1 MPKSEMPKPSIKV
14 NSDLLRE
21 TASDL
26 RRDFYELESLC
37 DSTLSNLI
45 NFRYRLLKNKKY
57 LLPEIGN
64 AIYQELARVIKI
76 FTNFRFVIEKSK
88 DELPKSQYNLHD
100 LTRLIRLKNVYYDL
114 YRTNLGMVGS
124 IITSCDWQSP
134 SSEYSLTTQAGMQT
148 GKIEATFNDYKRDH
162 HLDQKPYEEMF
173 IKEYVTAKNKHAWTA
188 LAVSSGQAAFTTILN
203 YLAMEGKLR
212 KKVLIGKSSYF
223 QYKNLV
229 MKLLRNKVIEVAEP
243 ETDKIISLIKRHQP
257 GVIFL
262 DSLCNSKSISVP
274 DLTKII
280 DFLAKKYRHEVY
292 LIIDNTGLSVS
303 FSSWESLG
311 NNTFLKP
318 IIFESLIKYLQ
329 FGLDRVNGGIIIA
342 PNRIATQL
350 FEYRKNL
357 GTNIAD
363 SSVYLLPRPNRKIL
377 KLRLERFERN
387 ARLLTLYLH
396 DFLLQNKT
404 NMEKVVYPGLP
415 HHPSQDWIKDW
426 WFHGCF
432 FNLKFKPE
440 FETTSFYKNFIRLV
454 IAYARKNK
462 IEVVGGTSFG
472 LNQTRIYLT
481 SLWTDFGE
489 PFLRIAAGIE
499 TRLEM
504 ESIKRVLTD
513 SILEFDSKIPRAIL
527 TEIKKLKKRLHL
539 DRVI

>member
-1 MPKSEMPKPSIKV
+1 MPESEMSKSSFKE
-14 NSDLLRE
+14 NSDVLRE

-26 RRDFYELESLC
+26 RRDFHELEFLC
-37 DSTLSNLI
+37 QSTLTNI
-45 NFRYRLLKNKKY
+45 NNFRYRFFKNKKF
-57 LLPEIGN
+57 LLPEIRN
-64 AIYQELARVIKI
+64 TVFQELVRVEKI
-76 FTNFRFVIEKSK
+76 FTNFRTEIEKSAN
-88 DELPKSQYNLHD
+88 ELSKSQNDLQNL
-100 LTRLIRLKNVYYDL
+100 IKYIGIKNVFYDL
-114 YRTNLGMVGS
+114 YRTSIGMVGAL
-124 IITSCDWQSP
+124 ITSCDWQSP
-134 SSEYSLTTQAGMQT
+134 SSEFSLTTQAGMQT
-148 GKIEATFNDYKRDH
+148 GQVEATFNDYKRDH

-173 IKEYVTAKNKHAWTA
+173 IREYVEVKNKKAWKA
-188 LAVSSGQAAFTTILN
+188 LLTNSGQAAFTTILN

-212 KKVLIGKSSYF
+212 KKVIVGKSSYF

-229 MKLLRNKVIEVAEP
+229 MKLLRNKILEVDETD
-243 ETDKIISLIKRHQP
+243 TDKIISLIKRQQP

-262 DSLCNSKSISVP
+262 DSLCNSKSIAVAN
-274 DLTKII
+274 LAKII
-280 DFLAKKYRHEVY
+280 DFLANEYRHEVY
-292 LIIDNTGLSVS
+292 LVIDNTGLSFS

-311 NNTFLKP
+311 KNTFLKP

-342 PNRIATQL
+342 PNRVISQL

-363 SSVYLLPRPNRKIL
+363 VSIYLLPRPSRKML

-387 ARLLTLYLH
+387 ARLLTLFLH

-404 NMEKVVYPGLP
+404 NVERIVYPGLSD
-415 HHPSQDWIKDW
+415 HQSSNWTKDW

-432 FNLKFKPE
+432 FNLKFKSE

-454 IAYARKNK
+454 IASARKNK
-462 IEVVGGTSFG
+462 IEFAGGTSFG

-489 PFLRIAAGIE
+489 PFLRIAVGTE

-504 ESIKRVLTD
+504 ESIKRALAD
-513 SILEFDSKIPRAIL
+513 SILEFDSKIPKSIL

>member
-1 MPKSEMPKPSIKV
+1 MPKSEMSKSSLKV
-14 NSDLLRE
+14 NSDLLLE

-26 RRDFYELESLC
+26 RKDFHELEFLC
-37 DSTLSNLI
+37 QSTLTNI
-45 NFRYRLLKNKKY
+45 NNFRYRFLKNKKF
-57 LLPEIGN
+57 LLPETRN
-64 AIYQELARVIKI
+64 TVFQELVRIEKI
-76 FTNFRFVIEKSK
+76 FSDFRSDIEKSA
-88 DELPKSQYNLHD
+88 DELSKSQYNFHD
-100 LTRLIRLKNVYYDL
+100 LTGLIKLKNVYYDL
-114 YRTNLGMVGS
+114 YRTNVCLVGAL
-124 IITSCDWQSP
+124 ITSCDWQSP
-134 SSEYSLTTQAGMQT
+134 SSEFSLTTQAGMQT
-148 GKIEATFNDYKRDH
+148 GKIESTFNDYKRDH
-162 HLDQKPYEEMF
+162 HLDQKPYEDMF
-173 IKEYVTAKNKHAWTA
+173 IKEYVTVKNKHAWKA
-188 LAVSSGQAAFTTILN
+188 LTVSSGQAAFTTILN
-203 YLAMEGKLR
+203 YLAMEGKLQ
-212 KKVLIGKSSYF
+212 KKILIGKSSYF
-223 QYKNLV
+223 QYKNLAV
-229 MKLLRNKVIEVAEP
+229 KLLRSKIIEVDET

-262 DSLCNSKSISVP
+262 DSLCNSKSIAVANLS
-274 DLTKII
+274 KII

-292 LIIDNTGLSVS
+292 LVIDNTGLSIS
-303 FSSWESLG
+303 FNCWKSLG
-311 NNTFLKP
+311 KHNFLKP

-342 PNRIATQL
+342 PTRIASQL

-363 SSVYLLPRPNRKIL
+363 FAVYLLPRPNRKML
-377 KLRLERFERN
+377 KLRLEKFERN

-404 NMEKVVYPGLP
+404 NMEKVFYPGLAN
-415 HHPSQDWIKDW
+415 HETHDWTKDW

-432 FNLKFKPE
+432 FNIKFKSE

-454 IAYARKNK
+454 IACARKNK
-462 IEVVGGTSFG
+462 IGLAGGTSFG

-489 PFLRIAAGIE
+489 PFLRISAGTE

-504 ESIKRVLTD
+504 ESIKKVLTD
-513 SILEFDSKIPRAIL
+513 AILQFDSRIPKGVL

>member
-1 MPKSEMPKPSIKV
+1 MPKSSLIV
-14 NSDLLRE
+14 NSDFLRE

-26 RRDFYELESLC
+26 RKDFYELEFLC
-37 DSTLSNLI
+37 SSTLTNLN
-45 NFRYRLLKNKKY
+45 NFRYRLLKNKKN
-57 LLPEIGN
+57 LLPETGN
-64 AIYQELARVIKI
+64 IVFQELVRVEKI
-76 FTNFRFVIEKSK
+76 FTNFRSGIEKSAS
-88 DELPKSQYNLHD
+88 ELSKSQDNFHD
-100 LTRLIRLKNVYYDL
+100 LTKLISLKNAYYDL
-114 YRTNLGMVGS
+114 YRANLGMVGAL
-124 IITSCDWQSP
+124 ITSCDWQSL
-134 SSEYSLTTQAGMQT
+134 SSDFSLTTQAGMQT

-173 IKEYVTAKNKHAWTA
+173 IKEYVAVKNKHSWKT

-212 KKVLIGKSSYF
+212 KKVLLGKSSYF
-223 QYKNLV
+223 QYKNLAV
-229 MKLLRNKVIEVAEP
+229 KLLRNKVIEVDET

-262 DSLCNSKSISVP
+262 DSLCNSKSIAVA

-280 DFLAKKYRHEVY
+280 DFLAKKYKHEVY
-292 LIIDNTGLSVS
+292 LVIDNTGLSVS

-311 NNTFLKP
+311 KNNFLKP

-329 FGLDRVNGGIIIA
+329 FGLDRVNGGIIITT
-342 PNRIATQL
+342 NSIASQL

-363 SSVYLLPRPNRKIL
+363 SSVYLLPRPNRKML

-396 DFLLQNKT
+396 DFLSQNKT
-404 NMEKVVYPGLP
+404 NMENVFYPCLAN
-415 HHPSQDWIKDW
+415 HEAYNRTKDW

-454 IAYARKNK
+454 ITHARKNK
-462 IEVVGGTSFG
+462 IELVGGTSFG

-489 PFLRIAAGIE
+489 PFLRIAVGSE
-499 TRLEM
+499 TRLEV
-504 ESIKRVLTD
+504 ESIKRVLAD
-513 SILEFDSKIPRAIL
+513 SILKFDSKIPRSIL

>member
-1 MPKSEMPKPSIKV
+1 MLKSSFKV
-14 NSDLLRE
+14 NSGLLLE

-26 RRDFYELESLC
+26 RKDFHELEFLC
-37 DSTLSNLI
+37 QNTLTNLN
-45 NFRYRLLKNKKY
+45 NFRYRFLKNKKY
-57 LLPEIGN
+57 LLPETRN
-64 AIYQELARVIKI
+64 TVFQELVRVEKMFLDFRSDIK
-76 FTNFRFVIEKSK
+76 RSAGELSK
-88 DELPKSQYNLHD
+88 PHYNLHD
-100 LTRLIRLKNVYYDL
+100 LTGFIKLKNAYYDL
-114 YRTNLGMVGS
+114 YRTNLGMVGAL
-124 IITSCDWQSP
+124 ITSCDWQSP
-134 SSEYSLTTQAGMQT
+134 SSEFSLTTQAGMQT

-173 IKEYVTAKNKHAWTA
+173 IKEYVEVKNKKAWKA
-188 LAVSSGQAAFTTILN
+188 LLTNSGQAAFTTILN

-212 KKVLIGKSSYF
+212 NKVIVGKSSYF

-229 MKLLRNKVIEVAEP
+229 MKLLRNKILEVDETD
-243 ETDKIISLIKRHQP
+243 TDKIISLIKRQQP

-262 DSLCNSKSISVP
+262 DSLCNSKSIAVVN
-274 DLTKII
+274 LAKII
-280 DFLAKKYRHEVY
+280 DFLANEYRHEVY
-292 LIIDNTGLSVS
+292 LVIDNTGLSFS
-303 FSSWESLG
+303 FSCWESLG
-311 NNTFLKP
+311 KNTFLKL

-342 PNRIATQL
+342 PNNIASQL

-363 SSVYLLPRPNRKIL
+363 SSVYLLPRPNRKML

-387 ARLLTLYLH
+387 ARLLTLFLH

-404 NMEKVVYPGLP
+404 NMEKIFYPGLVN
-415 HHPSQDWIKDW
+415 HEARGWTKDW

-432 FNLKFKPE
+432 FNLKFNPE

-454 IAYARKNK
+454 IASARKNK
-462 IEVVGGTSFG
+462 IEFLGGTSFG

-489 PFLRIAAGIE
+489 PFLRIAVGTE

-504 ESIKRVLTD
+504 ESIIKVLTD
-513 SILEFDSKIPRAIL
+513 SILQFDSKIPKGVL